1 MSTAAGENIE
11 PPGVLDARRRAS
23 DAGFELSSEG
33 GVGAL
38 LAALAAS
45 VPVAGR
51 VLELGTGAGVGLA
64 WLVAGLRGRDD
75 VEVVTVD
82 TDPDLQG
89 MTRSAGWPPFVR
101 FELGDG
107 AAQLAAGSL
116 GRFSLIFADA
126 PGGKLVGLADAIDA
140 LAPGGILVVDDMDL
154 ARHDDA
160 DLCAAL
166 TKVRVTLATHPELV
180 TAELAFSTG
189 VILATKLR

>member
-1 MSTAAGENIE
+1 MSTAAGDDGE
-11 PPGVLDARRRAS
+11 PSGVREARRRAS
-23 DAGFELSSEG
+23 AAGFGLSSER

-45 VPVAGR
+45 VPVDGR

-64 WLVAGLRGRDD
+64 WLVAGLRGRGD
-75 VEVVTVD
+75 VDVVTVD

-107 AAQLAAGSL
+107 AALLAAGSL
-116 GRFSLIFADA
+116 GQFSLIFADA
-126 PGGKLVGLADAIDA
+126 PGGKLEGLDDAIAA
-140 LAPGGILVVDDMDL
+140 LAPGGFLVVDDMDL

-166 TKVRVTLATHPELV
+166 VKVGARLTTHPELIA
-180 TAELAFSTG
+180 AELAFSSG